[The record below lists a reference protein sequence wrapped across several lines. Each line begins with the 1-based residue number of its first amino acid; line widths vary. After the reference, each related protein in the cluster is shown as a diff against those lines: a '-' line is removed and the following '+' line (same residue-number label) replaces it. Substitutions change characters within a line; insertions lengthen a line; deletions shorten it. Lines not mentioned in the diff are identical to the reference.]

1 MMKEV
6 KKITFIKNKPINIS
20 STQKRKKY
28 RKT

>member
-1 MMKEV
+1 V

-20 STQKRKKY
+20 STQIRKKY